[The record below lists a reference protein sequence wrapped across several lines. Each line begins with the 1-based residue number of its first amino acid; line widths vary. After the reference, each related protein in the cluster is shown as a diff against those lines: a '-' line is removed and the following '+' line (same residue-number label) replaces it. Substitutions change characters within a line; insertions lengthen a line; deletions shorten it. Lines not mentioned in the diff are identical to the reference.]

1 MQYPLRE
8 AIGDPDLLVGRE
20 REFRNFGKWI
30 ANIPKMLSKSRVI
43 LARRKSGKTAL
54 VQRIFNQLWSENG
67 AVIPFYFSI
76 GENEVWY
83 PDFAVDYYRA
93 FASQYISFLERNPE
107 LIDKPLS
114 LEKIKEYGLA
124 KSIAPLIDDVD
135 ALFRD
140 KEIGFHGAMW
150 KTAYAAPHRYAAVLD
165 TRFLVILDEFQNL
178 ARYVYPDRHY
188 QTSPI
193 ESMPGSFHSVV
204 ESKIA
209 PMLVTGSYVGWLLEI
224 SSKYLQAGRLSRFRI
239 SPYLTPEAG
248 LQAVYK
254 YAEVYDEPITN
265 ETAVQ
270 INELCMSDPFFISCV
285 MQSNYEGRDPSLRLG
300 SVQATGSG
308 RRLTTTE
315 GVVNTVNYEITNR
328 ESEMSMTWAEY
339 IELTLQRI
347 NDRNAKA
354 MLLHLS
360 KHAGRYWST
369 RELKE
374 ELGLELSLDEIKRRL
389 LLMVKSDVIEWGP
402 SDVDFRGLQDGTL
415 NLILRHRFEKEI
427 SDFEFVPDFK
437 QDFRAQIE
445 KLEEKK
451 QKLQGMVNNLVGQFA
466 EIQLVNEF
474 RARKRFALSEFFDG
488 VEDDSELNVGDVRSR
503 VSIQRDDGK
512 RMEIDVRAKSSC
524 GRTVLVE
531 VRKRKAT
538 MGLKAV
544 EDFQEKVEVYAELF
558 PDETVLPAYL
568 SLGGFTE
575 EAQRFCEERGIGTA
589 EGIEYLLSGG

>member
-1 MQYPLRE
+1 MQYPLSE

-20 REFRNFGKWI
+20 KEFRNLNKWL
-30 ANIPKMLSKSRVI
+30 ANIPKKLSKSRVI

-76 GENEVWY
+76 AENKVWY
-83 PDFAVDYYRA
+83 PRFAVDYYRA

-107 LIDKPLS
+107 LVDKPLS
-114 LEKIKEYGLA
+114 LEKIKEYGQA
-124 KSIAPLIDDVD
+124 NSIAPLVADVD

-150 KTAYAAPHRYAAVLD
+150 ETAYAAPHRYAAVLD

-178 ARYVYPDRHY
+178 ARYVYPDPHY

-193 ESMPGSFHSVV
+193 ETLPGSFHSIV
-204 ESKIA
+204 ESKVA

-239 SPYLTPEAG
+239 SPYLTPEEG

-254 YAEVYDEPITN
+254 YAEVYEEPITN

-285 MQSNYEGRDPSLRLG
+285 MQSNYEGRD
-300 SVQATGSG
+300 
-308 RRLTTTE
+308 LTTTG
-315 GVVNTVNYEITNR
+315 GVVNTVNYEITDR

-347 NDRNAKA
+347 NDRHAKA

-360 KHAGRYWST
+360 KHAGRYWNT

-374 ELGLELSLDEIKRRL
+374 ELGLELSLDKIKEKL

-402 SDVDFRGLQDGTL
+402 SDVQFRGLQDGTL
-415 NLILRHRFEKEI
+415 NLILRHRFEEEI

-437 QDFRAQIE
+437 QDFYAQIE
-445 KLEEKK
+445 KLKK
-451 QKLQGMVNNLVGQFA
+451 KEHKLQGTLNNLVGQFA
-466 EIQLVNEF
+466 ELQLVNEF
-474 RARKRFALSEFFDG
+474 RSRKRFALSEFFDG
-488 VEDDSELNVGDVRSR
+488 VEDDSELNIVDVRSR

-512 RMEIDVRAKSSC
+512 GMEIDVRAKSSC

-531 VRKRKAT
+531 VRKRKEK
-538 MGLKAV
+538 MGIKAV
-544 EDFQEKVEVYAELF
+544 EDFQEKVEVYAALF